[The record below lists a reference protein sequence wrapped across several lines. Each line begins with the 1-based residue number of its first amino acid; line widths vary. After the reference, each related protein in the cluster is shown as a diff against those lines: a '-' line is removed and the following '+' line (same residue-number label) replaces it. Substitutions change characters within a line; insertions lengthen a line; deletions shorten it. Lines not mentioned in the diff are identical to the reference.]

1 MSDSSEFISVALGN
15 ELFTC
20 EKALPLQRTLYT
32 SLDLWAYK
40 ECREMA
46 KLNDSIDTDDG
57 FPELSIP
64 LRKPGEAGVKCPS
77 KTPMT
82 GLGSGSS
89 PRKERIRDGPD
100 ASHNARSISK
110 GNGHEKRISK
120 QRPLGNLKLSNINS
134 LLSKANDQLNA
145 RGYNDLGTECFPED
159 QKFRSNPKRLAKAT
173 VDYSKFA
180 SRLSDA
186 CLSFPEDD
194 ESFTDLSG
202 FVAPDSASDDEILPP
217 KSPRKRNAQPFLRKD
232 VVPKEN
238 TTFVPRKS
246 PPKSRKK
253 SGIIDMTTPKK
264 NASSVICP
272 KSPPDCQIP
281 CRKSDPIGGISN
293 IDEPFSRL
301 RS

>member
-1 MSDSSEFISVALGN
+1 M
-15 ELFTC
+15 FTC
-20 EKALPLQRTLYT
+20 EKAPPLQRTLYT
-32 SLDLWAYK
+32 RVDLWANK
-40 ECREMA
+40 EFREMA
-46 KLNDSIDTDDG
+46 KLNESIDSDDE
-57 FPELSIP
+57 FPELSIL
-64 LRKPGEAGVKCPS
+64 LRKPGEAGIKCPTI
-77 KTPMT
+77 TPMT
-82 GLGSGSS
+82 GLGSGTS

-120 QRPLGNLKLSNINS
+120 QRPLGNLKLGNINS
-134 LLSKANDQLNA
+134 LLSKANDQFNA
-145 RGYNDLGTECFPED
+145 RGYNDLGTECFAD
-159 QKFRSNPKRLAKAT
+159 HQWFRSSPKRLAKAT

-202 FVAPDSASDDEILPP
+202 FVVPDSASDDEVLPP
-217 KSPRKRNAQPFLRKD
+217 KSQRKRNAQPFSRKD
-232 VVPKEN
+232 VVPEEN
-238 TTFVPRKS
+238 TSFVPRKS

-253 SGIIDMTTPKK
+253 SGIIDLTSPKK

-272 KSPPDCQIP
+272 KSPPDYQIP

-301 RS
+301 RL